1 MIVGVS
7 VSIEI
12 KQTLSEVSLFAALH
26 YLTHL
31 FSLFYFIHILFK
43 SG

>member
-7 VSIEI
+7 VGIEI

-26 YLTHL
+26 Y
-31 FSLFYFIHILFK
+31 Y
-43 SG
+43 